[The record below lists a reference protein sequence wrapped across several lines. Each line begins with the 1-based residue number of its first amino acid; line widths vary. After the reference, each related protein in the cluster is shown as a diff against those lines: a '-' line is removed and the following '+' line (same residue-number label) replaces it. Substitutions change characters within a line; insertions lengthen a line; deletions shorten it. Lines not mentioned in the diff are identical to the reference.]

1 VQVLIHTGVVNYM
14 EFQPV
19 AGSYVYRGGDVHKVP
34 NTGKD
39 AMNSVRPSPIRRQR
53 MLLHSF

>member
-1 VQVLIHTGVVNYM
+1 M

-19 AGSYVYRGGDVHKVP
+19 AGSFVYRGGDVHKVP

-39 AMNSVRPSPIRRQR
+39 AMNSVSSS
-53 MLLHSF
+53 LLNNLHSHTPALITTPSFPLSPS